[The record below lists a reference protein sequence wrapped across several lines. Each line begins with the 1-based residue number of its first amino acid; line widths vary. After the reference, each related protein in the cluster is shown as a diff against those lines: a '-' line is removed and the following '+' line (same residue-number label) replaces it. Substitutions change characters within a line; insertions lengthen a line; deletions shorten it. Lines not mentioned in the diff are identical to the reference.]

1 MRDVSA
7 RDETARYGDARGKVR
22 GKCGKA
28 WGKRVPAKACA
39 RVDAHAQAARAAC
52 EPTAARQWRRISE
65 GGSAAANQW
74 WRQ

>member
-1 MRDVSA
+1 MKQQDTGTLA
-7 RDETARYGDARGKVR
+7 
-22 GKCGKA
+22 GKCGESLGKA
-28 WGKRVPAKACA
+28 WGKRAPAKACA